1 MGIFMIKF
9 FMGCLM
15 MIFWL
20 LELLSVILVELCFEK
35 KCKNYILRKIKLIY
49 VKLNNL
55 VNFFIKIIYILMNL
69 YKKKKIL
76 KFNI

>member
-1 MGIFMIKF
+1 MGIFMIEF
-9 FMGCLM
+9 FMGSLM

-20 LELLSVILVELCFEK
+20 LELLSVILVELRFEKK

-55 VNFFIKIIYILMNL
+55 VNFFKKIVYILMNL
-69 YKKKKIL
+69 YKKKL

>member
-1 MGIFMIKF
+1 MGIFMIEF
-9 FMGCLM
+9 FMGSLM

-35 KCKNYILRKIKLIY
+35 KIRKNYILRKIKLIY

-55 VNFFIKIIYILMNL
+55 VNFFIKIIYNIN
-69 YKKKKIL
+69 
-76 KFNI
+76 KFV